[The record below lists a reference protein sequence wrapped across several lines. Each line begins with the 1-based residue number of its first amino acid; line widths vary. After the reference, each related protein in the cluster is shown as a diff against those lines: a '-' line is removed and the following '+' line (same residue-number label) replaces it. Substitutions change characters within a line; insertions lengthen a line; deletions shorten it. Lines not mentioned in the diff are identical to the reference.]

1 VNAFQAEQMEIY
13 EANGRGKK
21 PLTWAQ
27 TRNMP
32 LTYRVINTFCI
43 QDILIAEVCLIK
55 KEIMSN
61 YMESTGYIRELED
74 GEHHIFHIQ
83 GSSG

>member
-1 VNAFQAEQMEIY
+1 VNTFQAEQMEIY

-32 LTYRVINTFCI
+32 LTYRVN
-43 QDILIAEVCLIK
+43 
-55 KEIMSN
+55 
-61 YMESTGYIRELED
+61 
-74 GEHHIFHIQ
+74 
-83 GSSG
+83 